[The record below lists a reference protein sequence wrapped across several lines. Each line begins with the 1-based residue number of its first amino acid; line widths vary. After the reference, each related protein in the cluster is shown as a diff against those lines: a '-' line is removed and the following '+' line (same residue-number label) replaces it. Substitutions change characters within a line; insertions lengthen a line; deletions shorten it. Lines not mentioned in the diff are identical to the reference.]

1 MGTHTDFAT
10 VMGLIFEGK
19 LKPVLD
25 RQYPLKEA
33 AAAQER
39 LATGQQ
45 MGKITL
51 GI

>member
-1 MGTHTDFAT
+1 MGTQADFTT

-25 RQYPLKEA
+25 RHYPLKEA

-39 LATGQQ
+39 LAAGQQ